1 MTKTISA
8 YEARKSF
15 GELLNLVAY
24 SGTTFVVEKHG
35 VPLAELG
42 PTKRKKSSRAG
53 VIAKYRGIWSGEKG
67 EEIEKRIAEFRK
79 NFKFVGP

>member
-24 SGTTFVVEKHG
+24 GGYTYVVEKHG
-35 VPLAELG
+35 VPLAEIG
-42 PTKRKKSSRAG
+42 PTKRKKSSRAEA
-53 VIAKYRGIWSGEKG
+53 IAKYRGIWVGKKG
-67 EEIEKRIAEFRK
+67 EEIEKRITEFRK
-79 NFKFVGP
+79 NFKFIRA